1 LDQNSLFNELNK
13 KIDYWGSF
21 GTHTYSTI

>member
-13 KIDYWGSF
+13 KIDHWGSF
-21 GTHTYSTI
+21 GTLQF